1 MPKQYVHFLITFSY
15 FSAIPN
21 RDILSPTEAQAL
33 PSFIW
38 WGTSEKLL
46 GLHIDNYKQLFF
58 CKGAEALVLKLPVT
72 DREAKQLYHSQY
84 EGIVLYLKFI
94 LLFPNTRINN

>member
-1 MPKQYVHFLITFSY
+1 MPKQYVHLLITFSY

-21 RDILSPTEAQAL
+21 RDILSPTEAQAI

-58 CKGAEALVLKLPVT
+58 GKAALVLKVPVT
-72 DREAKQLYHSQY
+72 DRDAKQLYHSQY
-84 EGIVLYLKFI
+84 EEIVLYLKFI
-94 LLFPNTRINN
+94 LLPPNTRINN